1 MDVLT
6 KDKNNSNDN
15 FRKMIENLDV
25 GFYKGDS
32 DGNLLIYNRALK
44 EILGFEPSKDL
55 AGNLAEYFFKNKAD
69 QKKFYREL
77 MEMGRV
83 KDYIVQVKK
92 PNGKIIM
99 VQINAHVVIEFDDK
113 LTTIEG
119 NVIDISEI
127 YQLEHRL
134 NESEENCRTFME
146 TAKDFMHI
154 IDNKGKIIYANRD
167 FFGYNK
173 EELMNMRITELIAEE
188 ELPIFALELKS
199 LIGNGSITLTD
210 LSCKSK
216 DGTKI
221 IGELSAVAIYG
232 IDGKFNGAISI
243 FNDITERKKMEEKL
257 LNNEELFRDFF
268 ESAAVGF
275 HIFGPDRIITKMNE
289 YELNLLGYSREEIID
304 KKTWYDIIIPE
315 QRSQFE
321 KHWNDILEKGSVK
334 NLEYTLI
341 HKDGHFIDVLLN
353 ASSRFDEKGNLIN
366 TRGSVIDITRRRK
379 VEQALR
385 ESEHSLGER
394 IKELN
399 CLYGISQLVEKPE
412 VSSEEIIRGT
422 LELIPPAWQFPEVT
436 CARITYDK
444 KLYETENFKETEW
457 KLTTRVEVNEKPME
471 IEVYYLEVNPF
482 LKEEIN
488 LINDIGKRLKVIFE
502 HMEAEQKL
510 KESEEKLKKLN
521 LELEQRID
529 ERTKDLKES
538 EYDLGE
544 RVKELNC
551 LFELSKLVRSLDCSL
566 GVILR
571 GTLDLIPPAWQFP
584 EITCARISLNG
595 QEFKTKNFKE
605 TTWKQKAD
613 IKGRNEIIGTIEV
626 YYLKDKPIFDE
637 GPFLKEERNL
647 INALAE
653 ILGRYLEREMAEQ
666 KLKESEE
673 KFRAL
678 FNNTND
684 SIFILDR
691 DIQFIEVNQTAY
703 ERLGYTREEL
713 LKLNPKSI
721 TPPEYKIDLQ
731 ANIKTLFEKGA
742 TVVEAEQMTKDGDR
756 FPVEIGSRIF
766 NFGGKKAI
774 ISVARDI
781 SERKVVEQKLK
792 ESEKQYHESYNRA
805 NFYKDLFA
813 HDINN
818 ILQIITSSAD
828 IISIQLG
835 DFEKSKILRNFTKII
850 NQQVKRGVKLVKN
863 VHILS
868 KLEEENIIVQPIKVD
883 ETLRKS
889 IEFIKKSYKD
899 RQLHLQ
905 VDSADVGFI
914 VQANLLL
921 QDVFENILINGVK
934 YNENPNIEI
943 LIRISKVQI
952 DNTGFIR
959 MEFIDNGIGIPDDR
973 KEIIFK
979 KGNRKLKG
987 DKGMGLG
994 LSLVSKIISSFNGKI
1009 RVVDKTEGNYS
1020 KGCNF
1025 IIELPIKK

>member
-6 KDKNNSNDN
+6 KVKNNSNEN

-32 DGNLLIYNRALK
+32 DGNLLMYNRALK

-69 QKKFYREL
+69 QKIFYREL

-99 VQINAHVVIEFDDK
+99 VQINAHVVKEFDDK

-119 NVIDISEI
+119 NVIDISES

-167 FFGYNK
+167 FFGYKK

-188 ELPIFALELKS
+188 ELPIFTLELKS

-232 IDGKFNGAISI
+232 TDGKFNGAISI
-243 FNDITERKKMEEKL
+243 FNDITERKKMEEIL

-353 ASSRFDEKGNLIN
+353 ASSRFDENGNLIN

-385 ESEHSLGER
+385 ESEHNLGER

-436 CARITYDK
+436 CARIIYHK
-444 KLYETENFKETEW
+444 KLYKTENFKETEW
-457 KLTTRVEVNEKPME
+457 KLTTRVEVFEKPME

-538 EYDLGE
+538 EHDLGE

-551 LFELSKLVRSLDCSL
+551 LFGISQLVEKPEVSCEE
-566 GVILR
+566 IIR
-571 GTLDLIPPAWQFP
+571 GTLDLIPPAWQFS

-605 TTWKQKAD
+605 TAWKQKAG
-613 IKGRNEIIGTIEV
+613 IKRSDEIIGTIEV

-637 GPFLKEERNL
+637 GPFLREERNL
-647 INALAE
+647 INALTE
-653 ILGRYLEREMAEQ
+653 ILGRYFERKMAEQ

-691 DIQFIEVNQTAY
+691 DSQFIEINKTAC
-703 ERLGYTREEL
+703 ERLGYIREEL
-713 LKLNPKSI
+713 LKMGPKDI
-721 TPPEYKIDLQ
+721 LPPEYKIDIQ
-731 ANIKTLFEKGA
+731 ANIKTLFEKGE

-828 IISIQLG
+828 LISIQLG

-868 KLEEENIIVQPIKVD
+868 KLEEENIIVQSIKVD

-905 VDSADVGFI
+905 VDSADVDFI

-952 DNTGFIR
+952 DNAAFIR